1 MDLFS
6 WYLVIALSNSDELM
20 VKEMPSKKECI
31 KSKNEF
37 MKKFK
42 GKMHDID
49 SVTCEEGTVM
59 ESTTVKKENE
69 EYL

>member
-20 VKEMPSKKECI
+20 VKEMPSKTECV

-49 SVTCEEGTVM
+49 SVTCEEATIMNPATVN
-59 ESTTVKKENE
+59 KKDE